1 MLKNYPFLKIF
12 SLLALG
18 AMMAACD
25 SGGVGTSANPNLS
38 GNGGNKFVYTGPPA
52 RDIEVSNFQFYL
64 WKNVV
69 DPTRCGGC
77 HNSEAST
84 PVTPLFFD
92 TSNVNVAYD
101 AAVAKDPALLDMS
114 TINPLD
120 AVFVDKLE
128 NTHFCWETNTLICA
142 ALLAGWID
150 DWKNAANGGV
160 GSRQINLTAPANIRD
175 PGDSKSFPPSH
186 DVPAGTSFEETVYPL
201 LVANTPFAF
210 IANDNCQNCH
220 EEIATPLPQAPFFA
234 SGDVAAAYEAAKSK
248 MDIDSPANS
257 RFVQRLIEQHNC
269 WSDCGTTPNDIGSDA
284 NDMLQVI
291 TAFANGISATQ
302 IDPTLVISKALT
314 LGEGIVASGGN
325 RHETDQFALWEFKTG
340 SGLTAFDTSGVGDSI
355 NLSMI
360 GSVNWV
366 GGYGLE
372 FTGGRA
378 QADTISSDKI
388 FTYLQDTREYAI
400 EAWVIPSNVT
410 QEDANIASYS
420 GGDLSRNF
428 TLGQDMY
435 SYESY
440 NRVDSIA
447 SNANGDPVLSTGE
460 DNEELAQASLQ
471 HVVIN
476 YDPLDRLG
484 TGAGRSIYVNGQRVN
499 NLNDTVAGDTIAG
512 IWDDSFA
519 FILGNEISGNRP
531 WMGQIKLVGL
541 HSRAL
546 DQAQILQNF
555 DVGVGQK
562 FFLLFYVGHHLGE
575 IGNPNSF
582 IMFEVAQ
589 FDSYSYL
596 FNKPIFVT
604 LDGSAPIA
612 DISIKGLRIGI
623 NGKEALAGQAYAN
636 LDTTVTVTG
645 QELSPKGTI
654 ITLEKGPDSD
664 EFFLTFEDF
673 NGITKTFTDTVP
685 TVAADPSDPASPV
698 ESDIGMRT
706 FEEIAATISSITGIP
721 VNDTR
726 TFNGNLVSV
735 KSTYDNYIQQ
745 LPSVEAIGAFLP
757 SHQMAIAQLALASCN
772 TLVEANPGY
781 FTGFNMNQDSR
792 TAFGEP
798 PTALYYSP
806 AEPAM
811 GTPLTVQQTDN
822 RNAIIDP
829 LLTAAMNVISDLS
842 PDNLETQPDASEI
855 RGLLGDENRQNLG
868 VLPNNQDEYDSLISQ
883 MLGCKIKPPP
893 LPQTC
898 AAPTSSI
905 QETKQIA
912 KAVCATAVGSAAMLV
927 Q

>member
-12 SLLALG
+12 SILALG

-38 GNGGNKFVYTGPPA
+38 GNGGNKFVYTGPAA

-77 HNSEAST
+77 HNSQASS
-84 PVTPLFFD
+84 PVMPLFFD

-101 AAVAKDPALLDMS
+101 AAVARDPALLDMS

-128 NTHFCWETNTLICA
+128 NTHFCWESNTLICA
-142 ALLAGWID
+142 ALIAGWID

-160 GSRQINLTAPANIRD
+160 GSRQINLIAPAVIRD
-175 PGDSKSFPPSH
+175 PGDAKSFPATAFT
-186 DVPAGTSFEETVYPL
+186 VGTNGTSFANTVHPL
-201 LVANTPFAF
+201 LVGTNPV
-210 IANDNCQNCH
+210 IANDNCRNCH

-234 SGDVAAAYEAAKSK
+234 SGDIDAAFEAAKAK
-248 MDIDSPANS
+248 IDIDTPANS
-257 RFVQRLIEQHNC
+257 RLALRLFEQHNC
-269 WSDCGTTPNDIGSDA
+269 WNNCTADEA
-284 NDMLQVI
+284 LMVQRI
-291 TAFANGISATQ
+291 TDFANGIAVSS
-302 IDPTLVISKALT
+302 IDPTLVTSKALT
-314 LGEGIVASGGN
+314 LGEGIIASGGN
-325 RHETDQFALWEFKTG
+325 RAETNQFAIWEFKTG
-340 SGLTAFDTSGVGDSI
+340 TGLTAYDTSGIGNSI
-355 NLSMI
+355 NLSLL
-360 GSVNWV
+360 GSVNWI

-388 FTYLQDTREYAI
+388 YTYLQDTREYAI

-420 GGDLSRNF
+420 GGDLARNF

-435 SYESY
+435 NYESY
-440 NRVDSIA
+440 NRVDSVA

-460 DNEELAQASLQ
+460 DDEELAQASLQ
-471 HVVIN
+471 HVVVN
-476 YDPLDRLG
+476 FDPLDRLG

-499 NLNDTVAGDTIAG
+499 NLTDIVAGETIAG

-531 WMGQIKLVGL
+531 WMGQIKMVAL

-546 DQAQILQNF
+546 DQAQITQNF

-596 FNKPIFVT
+596 FNKPTFIN
-604 LDGSAPIA
+604 LDPAWTPSA
-612 DISIKGLRIGI
+612 DIDIKGLRIGI
-623 NGKEALAGQAYAN
+623 NGKEAVAGQAYAS
-636 LDTTVTVTG
+636 LDTSVTAGGYDPALG
-645 QELSPKGTI
+645 QELSALGTI
-654 ITLEKGPDSD
+654 IALEKGPTSD

-673 NGITKTFTDTVP
+673 NGVTNSFSDIVP
-685 TVAADPSDPASPV
+685 TVPNDPVDPASPV

-706 FEEIAATISSITGIP
+706 FEEINATIAEITGVP
-721 VNDTR
+721 VTNAAVD
-726 TFNGNLVSV
+726 SV
-735 KSTYDNYIQQ
+735 YDDYIQQ
-745 LPSVEAIGAFLP
+745 LPTVEAIGAFLP
-757 SHQMAIAQLALASCN
+757 SHQMAIAQLALTSCSE
-772 TLVEANPGY
+772 LVEGRGDILPAAY
-781 FTGFNMNQDSR
+781 FPGFNFGTGAQ
-792 TAFGEP
+792 TAFD
-798 PTALYYSP
+798 TQ
-806 AEPAM
+806 AER
-811 GTPLTVQQTDN
+811 D
-822 RNAIIDP
+822 AIIEP
-829 LLTAAMNVISDLS
+829 LLTAAMNVDQIT
-842 PDNLETQPDASEI
+842 PANNLNTQPAELEVAD
-855 RGLLGDENRQNLG
+855 LLSSPGSQNLDTG
-868 VLPNNQDEYDSLISQ
+868 TRVVAYDSLITELLADLVNTPARTEQ
-883 MLGCKIKPPP
+883 VV
-893 LPQTC
+893 
-898 AAPTSSI
+898 
-905 QETKQIA
+905 
-912 KAVCATAVGSAAMLV
+912 KAVCAVATGGAVMLV

>member
-1 MLKNYPFLKIF
+1 MLKNHPVLKIF

-25 SGGVGTSANPNLS
+25 GGGVGTSANPDLS
-38 GNGGNKFVYTGPPA
+38 GGGGNKFVYTGPPA

-120 AVFVDKLE
+120 AEFVDKLE

-142 ALLAGWID
+142 ALIAGWID

-160 GSRQINLTAPANIRD
+160 GARQINLVAPANIRD

-186 DVPAGTSFEETVYPL
+186 DVPAGSSFEETVYPL
-201 LVANTPFAF
+201 LVGTTPV
-210 IANDNCQNCH
+210 IANGNCQNCH

-234 SGDVAAAYEAAKSK
+234 SGDVASAYEAAKSK

-257 RFVQRLIEQHNC
+257 RFVQRLVEQHNC
-269 WSDCGTTPNDIGSDA
+269 WSNCGATPNEIGSDA

-291 TAFANGISATQ
+291 TDFADGISATQ

-314 LGEGIVASGGN
+314 LGEGIIASGGN

-355 NLSMI
+355 NLSLI

-420 GGDLSRNF
+420 GGDLARNF

-440 NRVDSIA
+440 NRVDSVA

-460 DNEELAQASLQ
+460 DDEELAQASLQ

-499 NLNDTVAGDTIAG
+499 NLTDTVAGDTIAG

-531 WMGQIKLVGL
+531 WMGQIKMVAL

-546 DQAQILQNF
+546 DPTQITQNF

-596 FNKPIFVT
+596 FNKPTFVT

-636 LDTTVTVTG
+636 LDTSVISATYDPATG
-645 QELSPKGTI
+645 QELSSKGTI

-664 EFFLTFEDF
+664 EFFLSFEDF
-673 NGITKTFTDTVP
+673 NGITKAFADSVP

-698 ESDIGMRT
+698 ESDIGVRT
-706 FEEIAATISSITGIP
+706 FEEINASIAEITGVP
-721 VNDTR
+721 VTNAAV
-726 TFNGNLVSV
+726 NSV
-735 KSTYDNYIQQ
+735 YDDYMQQ
-745 LPSVEAIGAFLP
+745 LPTVEDIGAFLP
-757 SHQMAIAQLALASCN
+757 SHQMAIAQLALTSCSE
-772 TLVEANPGY
+772 LVDNNPGY
-781 FTGFNMNQDSR
+781 FDLLNFSFGD
-792 TAFGEP
+792 TAQNAFV
-798 PTALYYSP
+798 TQA
-806 AEPAM
+806 
-811 GTPLTVQQTDN
+811 QRD
-822 RNAIIDP
+822 AIIKP
-829 LLTAAMNVISDLS
+829 LLTAAMNIDQGT
-842 PDNLETQPDASEI
+842 PANNLNTQPAELEI
-855 RGLLGDENRQNLG
+855 ADLLSAPGLLSQDLDPALSGDA
-868 VLPNNQDEYDSLISQ
+868 YSSLITE
-883 MLGCKIKPPP
+883 MLSDGVN
-893 LPQTC
+893 TT
-898 AAPTSSI
+898 ARTA
-905 QETKQIA
+905 QIV
-912 KAVCATAVGSAAMLV
+912 KAVCAVATGGAVMLV

>member
-1 MLKNYPFLKIF
+1 MLKNYPFLKLF
-12 SLLALG
+12 SLLALS
-18 AMMAACD
+18 ALMAACD
-25 SGGVGTSANPNLS
+25 SGGVGTSANPDL
-38 GNGGNKFVYTGPPA
+38 GGGDGNKFVYTGPPA

-77 HNSEAST
+77 HNSQATT
-84 PVTPLFFD
+84 PVMPLFFD

-101 AAVAKDPALLDMS
+101 AAVARDPALLDMS

-128 NTHFCWETNTLICA
+128 NTHFCWENNTLICA

-150 DWKNAANGGV
+150 DWKNSANGGV
-160 GSRQINLTAPANIRD
+160 GARQINLTAPANIRD
-175 PGDSKSFPPSH
+175 PGDSKSFPASH
-186 DVPAGTSFEETVYPL
+186 DAPPGTSFEETVYPL
-201 LVANTPFAF
+201 LVGTTPV
-210 IANDNCQNCH
+210 IANGNCQNCH

-234 SGDVAAAYEAAKSK
+234 SGDVASAYAAAKSK
-248 MDIDSPANS
+248 MDIDTPANS

-314 LGEGIVASGGN
+314 LGEGIIASGGN

-340 SGLTAFDTSGVGDSI
+340 SGQTAYDTSGVGDSI

-440 NRVDSIA
+440 NRVNSVA

-460 DNEELAQASLQ
+460 DDEELAQASLQ
-471 HVVIN
+471 HVVVN
-476 YDPLDRLG
+476 YDPQDRLG

-499 NLNDTVAGDTIAG
+499 NLTDTVAGDSIAG

-531 WMGQIKLVGL
+531 WMGQIKLVAL

-546 DQAQILQNF
+546 DQAQIQQNF
-555 DVGVGQK
+555 DIGVGQK

-582 IMFEVAQ
+582 VMFEVAQ

-596 FNKPIFVT
+596 FNKPTFVT

-636 LDTTVTVTG
+636 LDTSVIAATYDPVTG
-645 QELSPKGTI
+645 QELSSKGTI

-673 NGITKTFTDTVP
+673 NGITKAFADTVP
-685 TVAADPSDPASPV
+685 TVAGDPADPASPV

-706 FEEIAATISSITGIP
+706 FEEINSTIAEITGVP
-721 VNDTR
+721 VTNAAVA
-726 TFNGNLVSV
+726 GV
-735 KSTYDNYIQQ
+735 YDDYIQQ
-745 LPSVEAIGAFLP
+745 LPTGEAIEAFLP
-757 SHQMAIAQLALASCN
+757 SHQMAIAQLSLTSCSE
-772 TLVEANPGY
+772 LVDNNPGY
-781 FTGFNMNQDSR
+781 FDLVNFSFGN
-792 TAFGEP
+792 TAQNAFV
-798 PTALYYSP
+798 TQA
-806 AEPAM
+806 
-811 GTPLTVQQTDN
+811 QRD
-822 RNAIIDP
+822 AIINP
-829 LLTAAMNVISDLS
+829 LLTAAMNVDQAT
-842 PDNLETQPDASEI
+842 PANNLNTQPAELEI
-855 RGLLGDENRQNLG
+855 ADLLSAPG
-868 VLPNNQDEYDSLISQ
+868 VLSQDLDPALSGDAYSSLITE
-883 MLGCKIKPPP
+883 MLSDGVN
-893 LPQTC
+893 TT
-898 AAPTSSI
+898 ARTA
-905 QETKQIA
+905 QIV
-912 KAVCATAVGSAAMLV
+912 KAVCAVATGGAVMLV